1 MVDFVRPNYLGSKQ
15 EFCNMFERPILNGQ
29 CVDSTAEDRQIMRA
43 RAHVLHSLL
52 EGFIQRRGH
61 DVLRT
66 DLPPK
71 FEYVILLKLSNIQRQ
86 LYMKFLETIGALSN
100 TTERTLNPLR
110 AFALCCKVNKN
121 CLFLFRIKKER
132 NCILKIDLESSRC
145 FI

>member
-1 MVDFVRPNYLGSKQ
+1 MVDFVRPNYLGSKL

-29 CVDSTAEDRQIMRA
+29 CIDSTIEDGKLMRA

-61 DVLRT
+61 DVLRF

-71 FEYVILLKLSNIQRQ
+71 TEYVILLKLSNIQRQ
-86 LYMKFLETIGALSN
+86 LYMKFLEAVGALSN
-100 TTERTLNPLR
+100 SSEKTLNPLR
-110 AFALCCKVNKN
+110 AFAICCKVENFTFFLENKN
-121 CLFLFRIKKER
+121 KKFY
-132 NCILKIDLESSRC
+132 LIDMESCGC